1 MRILV
6 AEDDPGLLSVLV
18 EGLQEFGYQV
28 DGAADG
34 EEAIQQLRF
43 YGYDVAVVDWR
54 MPRVN
59 GLEVVA
65 WARREDK
72 QTAFLM
78 LTARD
83 TVRDRIEGL
92 DGGADDYLVKPF
104 DFGELVARVRALQRR
119 PRAVDAPV
127 LHRGAL
133 ELDPVRREIRRDGH
147 PINLTA
153 TEYLILEVL
162 LRRSPGVVT
171 RQAIAEHAWQDETA
185 PLGSNTIDVQV
196 SRIRAKLNDAG
207 VRIATIRGT
216 GYRLETR

>member
-6 AEDDPGLLSVLV
+6 AEDDRALRSVLV

-28 DGAADG
+28 DAAADG
-34 EEAIQQLRF
+34 EEAIEQLRF
-43 YGYDVAVVDWR
+43 YGYDVAIVDWR
-54 MPRVN
+54 MPRVS
-59 GLEVVA
+59 GLEVVT
-65 WARREDK
+65 WARRHDK
-72 QTAFLM
+72 QTAMIM

-119 PRAVDAPV
+119 PRAVEGPV
-127 LHRGAL
+127 LRRGAL
-133 ELDPVRREIRRDGH
+133 ELDPVRREVRREGH
-147 PINLTA
+147 PLNLTA

-162 LRRSPGVVT
+162 LRRSPGLVT

-185 PLGSNTIDVQV
+185 PLGSNTIDVQI
-196 SRIRAKLNDAG
+196 SRIRAKLGDAG
-207 VRIATIRGT
+207 VSIVTIRGT
-216 GYRLETR
+216 GYRLEPA

>member
-1 MRILV
+1 MRVLV
-6 AEDDPGLLSVLV
+6 AEDDPGLRAVLV

-28 DGAADG
+28 DAAADG
-34 EEAIQQLRF
+34 EEAIDQLRF

-54 MPRVN
+54 MPRVS
-59 GLEVVA
+59 GLDVVA
-65 WARREDK
+65 WARREQK
-72 QTAFLM
+72 PTAFLM

-119 PRAVDAPV
+119 PRVVDAPV
-127 LHRGAL
+127 LRRGAL

-185 PLGSNTIDVQV
+185 PLGSNTIDVQI
-196 SRIRAKLNDAG
+196 SRIRAKLGEAG
-207 VRIATIRGT
+207 VRIATVRGS
-216 GYRLETR
+216 GYRLEPA